1 MSEEVVEYRLNT
13 ESSFLAAL
21 VIVTLAVA
29 APVAGQGVIV
39 ALPSEA
45 RAALFKEAQAAQTE
59 AQAAP
64 IPEAQAPPI
73 KEEQTVTYKQA
84 VERVAVESRITPGAP
99 YSADAVTE
107 SVQVLSDGNRIARK
121 TATRVYRDSE
131 GRTRREQ
138 LSSTGEVQS
147 VSISDPVGGSMYV
160 LNPAAKTAHRNG
172 VIMAGPGVGFGMAT
186 VTPGSGGTVTAMK
199 TPDGG
204 VRVAASS
211 EEMARRREVEAQ
223 AAGAGG
229 VAAGGASAGAG
240 GARSGSGGTVAY
252 PPEAVSLPRTASPSG
267 FAGGGTVNKE
277 DLGTQVVEGLVATG
291 TRTTTTIA
299 AGAIGNEQPILIVS
313 EQWFSPDLKVLVMT
327 KHSDPRSGETIYRL
341 TNIAQ
346 TEPARSLFEVPADY
360 TVKDAVIRRQSPMQ
374 PQE

>member
-1 MSEEVVEYRLNT
+1 MEYRLNT
-13 ESSFLAAL
+13 RSSSLAAL
-21 VIVTLAVA
+21 VIAALALA
-29 APVAGQGVIV
+29 APAAGQGVMV
-39 ALPSEA
+39 AQPADRTTIE
-45 RAALFKEAQAAQTE
+45 RQAVE
-59 AQAAP
+59 
-64 IPEAQAPPI
+64 
-73 KEEQTVTYKQA
+73 KQA
-84 VERVAVESRITPGAP
+84 VEAARATVESRITPGAP

-138 LSSTGEVQS
+138 LSTTGEVQS

-172 VIMAGPGVGFGMAT
+172 VIVAGAGGGFGMAT
-186 VTPGSGGTVTAMK
+186 VTPGSSGTVTAVK

-211 EEMARRREVEAQ
+211 EEMTRRREVE

-229 VAAGGASAGAG
+229 VAAGSVSAGAG
-240 GARSGSGGTVAY
+240 GANAGGGAAVATRVY
-252 PPEAVSLPRTASPSG
+252 PADAVALPRTVAPSG
-267 FAGGGTVNKE
+267 VGGGGTVNKE
-277 DLGTQVVEGLVATG
+277 DLGTQVIEGVVATG

-327 KHSDPRSGETIYRL
+327 KHNDPRSGETIYRL
-341 TNIAQ
+341 TNIVQ

-360 TVKDAVIRRQSPMQ
+360 TLKDSVIRRQSPMQ
-374 PQE
+374 SQE